1 MFFESF
7 TQKIMKKHIQISLFL
22 FLSFTIKA
30 QNPNI
35 AFEDKIIKVKL
46 VKSISYNTY
55 EKMDLK
61 KNAVVLEFDVLL
73 PEDKKIFG
81 DKIYAAT
88 ICNDFPGEGIFDRK
102 DDWDLQLYE
111 NKYYH

>member
-1 MFFESF
+1 
-7 TQKIMKKHIQISLFL
+7 MKKHIQISLFL

-46 VKSISYNTY
+46 VKSISYNTC

-61 KNAVVLEFDVLL
+61 KNAVV
-73 PEDKKIFG
+73 
-81 DKIYAAT
+81 
-88 ICNDFPGEGIFDRK
+88 
-102 DDWDLQLYE
+102 
-111 NKYYH
+111 

>member
-1 MFFESF
+1 M
-7 TQKIMKKHIQISLFL
+7 MKKHIRILIFL

-46 VKSISYNTY
+46 VKPISYDTC

-81 DKIYAAT
+81 DKVYAAT
-88 ICNDFPGEGIFDRK
+88 ICYDFPGESIFDRK
-102 DDWDLQLYE
+102 
-111 NKYYH
+111 